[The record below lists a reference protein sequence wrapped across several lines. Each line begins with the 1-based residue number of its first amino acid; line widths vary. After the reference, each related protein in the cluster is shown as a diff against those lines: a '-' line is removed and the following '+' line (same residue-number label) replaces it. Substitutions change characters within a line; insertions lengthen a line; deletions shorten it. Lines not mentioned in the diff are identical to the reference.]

1 MNNNGNQW
9 NWNSVTSVFGYPW
22 NFTNPPGNPCSP
34 TNPWQGVTC
43 STTCTS
49 QPCNILKL
57 ELENMNLKGSLPLE
71 TLSSLSQLTVFNA
84 DHNKLTG
91 SIPSIL
97 SMNNFTALEV
107 LSLANNRLTGPVPAL
122 LGDLLPALR
131 FLFLQSKSTHIG

>member
-1 MNNNGNQW
+1 
-9 NWNSVTSVFGYPW
+9 
-22 NFTNPPGNPCSP
+22 
-34 TNPWQGVTC
+34 
-43 STTCTS
+43 
-49 QPCNILKL
+49 
-57 ELENMNLKGSLPLE
+57 MNLKGSLPLE

-91 SIPSIL
+91 SIPSTL
-97 SMNNFTALEV
+97 SMSNFTALEV